1 VIFGIG
7 NQYQN
12 VYADLYKLKSGF
24 SGWLCQ
30 EKLTSKC
37 CDAINRPKTGLTSGL
52 NWYCSADPKFMIFG
66 VKILQ

>member
-7 NQYQN
+7 NGYQN

-24 SGWLCQ
+24 NGWFCQ

-37 CDAINRPKTGLTSGL
+37 YYAINRPKIGVTSGL
-52 NWYCSADPKFMIFG
+52 N
-66 VKILQ
+66 